1 MKGNLGNL
9 MRQAQQMQQKLA
21 RMQEKMAAET
31 AEGQAGGG
39 MVTAVVNGKHALISI
54 KIEKDVIN
62 PDDADML
69 QDLIVSAVN
78 QANTNM
84 ADRMQEEMS
93 KITGGMNVPGLNGL
107 F

>member
-1 MKGNLGNL
+1 
-9 MRQAQQMQQKLA
+9 
-21 RMQEKMAAET
+21 
-31 AEGQAGGG
+31 

-62 PDDADML
+62 PEDPDML

-78 QANTNM
+78 QANTNI
-84 ADRMQEEMS
+84 AERMQDEMS